1 VKISTLYWISAFF
14 CHLYCSSAKLEIH
27 CPHPKFQEWGCIEQN
42 RSLDIKKKQIVLNGF
57 QGAYNPT
64 IVARQEGGYTLFFR
78 FDVHCDHYFKKTRLV
93 YLTYLGYVDLDEN
106 LDVLHPPALLPMLS
120 PYCEDP
126 RVVLFQGQYALFF
139 NDVLKEDPSKRVMKL
154 ALIDPKTKKILKV
167 KKFPG
172 QTRKIEKNW
181 TPFVLTVEGKERLF
195 YVYEFNDLSVYEV
208 LIDGHRWDTQKL
220 HSKSLEN
227 PKIQE
232 WIKKYGPLR
241 GGAPLL
247 EIEGKLWSFFHSYF
261 YETVFERGRNRNQY
275 FYHMG
280 VMTLDQNA
288 TKVERL
294 LPFPLLYDDAYQTPR
309 ERSREK
315 WVVYPS
321 GALYNPVDQS
331 ILISV
336 GENDGAIFLLKMD
349 KHQLESKM
357 EFVGA

>member
-1 VKISTLYWISAFF
+1 MKILTVYWICAFF
-14 CHLYCSSAKLEIH
+14 CHLYCSPAEIQIH
-27 CPHPKFQEWGCIEQN
+27 CPHPKFHESGCLEQN
-42 RSLDIKKKQIVLNGF
+42 RTLDIKKKKIVLNGF
-57 QGAYNPT
+57 EGAYNPT

-78 FDVHCDHYFKKTRLV
+78 FDVPCDHYFKKTRLV

-106 LDVLHPPALLPMLS
+106 LNVLDAPALLPMLS

-126 RVVLFQGQYALFF
+126 RVVLFQGQYLLFF
-139 NDVLKEDPSKRVMKL
+139 NDVLKEDPSRRVMKI

-181 TPFVLTVEGKERLF
+181 TPFVLKEEGKERLF
-195 YVYEFNDLSVYEV
+195 YIYEFNDLSVYEV
-208 LIDGHRWDTQKL
+208 LLDGQNWETKKI
-220 HSKSLEN
+220 HSKNLDDS
-227 PKIQE
+227 KIQE

-261 YETVFERGRNRNQY
+261 SETIFERGRYRNHY

-280 VMTLDQNA
+280 VMTLDRNA
-288 TKVERL
+288 QKIERL
-294 LPFPLLYDDAYQTPR
+294 LPYPLLYDDAYQTPR
-309 ERSREK
+309 ERSKEK

-321 GALYNPVDQS
+321 GALYNPKDQS

-349 KHQLESKM
+349 KGQLQSKM
-357 EFVGA
+357 EILGG